1 MMNFQTPTEL
11 LTFQANMV
19 KSMFAFIPQPQV
31 RERLASLVDANTNL
45 ASAFINASTVYG
57 ETMKAKSL
65 AV

>member
-1 MMNFQTPTEL
+1 MMNFQSPTEL

-19 KSMFAFIPQPQV
+19 KSMFTFVPQPQ
-31 RERLASLVDANTNL
+31 RERLVSLVDANTNL

-57 ETMKAKSL
+57 ETMKAKIL